1 MSFIWYD
8 TEQADSVCLWTKG
21 KNIFSWAPLYELLS
35 AAFLPLVA
43 ALAAYTSCIFSIFS
57 VLVYCSAHSEV
68 STITIQMPITT
79 VLRGESDTSFAH
91 CCCPQG
97 AVLPSVGQV
106 PALPYCLH
114 QKIGDASLCSQEQV
128 HLLRNEPA
136 ELILIAISL
145 WARIQP
151 GIGHGITCDSLDL
164 CGREDLFFILLLSLR
179 LSSNGCFW
187 RRFLPHAVF
196 ISFSF
201 QQKDISST
209 APCLHNTNK

>member
-1 MSFIWYD
+1 MP
-8 TEQADSVCLWTKG
+8 LNKG
-21 KNIFSWAPLYELLS
+21 KEHFFMGTIIWIAFSSVSS
-35 AAFLPLVA
+35 ARSSIGSIH
-43 ALAAYTSCIFSIFS
+43 SCIFSIFS
-57 VLVYCSAHSEV
+57 VLVYCSAHSEI
-68 STITIQMPITT
+68 STITIQMPVTT
-79 VLRGESDTSFAH
+79 VLRGDSDTSFAH